1 MVDHGRRQ
9 FMTGTAGLTFAI
21 GGGMLAGSIGTA
33 GDVAAQGA
41 GAAPARSR
49 TMNPWVTLSTDGT
62 VTIQSAATEMGQ
74 GSLTSLPLVLAE
86 EMDADWS
93 KVRIVHAPP
102 DDSVYGN
109 PRMGNVMY
117 TAGSLAVTGYFTMMR
132 QFGAQVRWVL
142 VDNAARRLGVP
153 AAELSTQPG
162 RVLHLASG
170 RSLSYGEIA
179 AFAEVP
185 AKAPEIA
192 LEPLDKA
199 RFRLIGKDVGRV
211 DVPGKVR
218 GAPVFSIDVQQP
230 GMVYGAILR
239 EPVEGA
245 APVSI
250 DDRAARAIEG
260 VIDVVRLKYGVGVIA
275 DAPWAAFKAK
285 AALKVE
291 WDSKAT
297 GWGFSNA
304 KGLESFAAIARD
316 PNSRGVAWEAEGNVQ
331 KALQSAPA
339 RFEREYRADYAY
351 HAQMEPLNS
360 VASVSPKGD
369 ACEIWCGTQSQTFAV
384 AAVAD
389 ALGIPAARVKL
400 NDMMIGGGFGRRG
413 NRDTEFIVDSA
424 LLSRAA
430 GRPVKVTWTREDDVK
445 NGRFRPLYVNRL
457 SAGLDANG
465 RIVAWHHKVV
475 SDRVLPFAD
484 PVRAKASKGRDNI
497 AMRGTEIP
505 SYNIPDRLAEGIHPD
520 TGIRT
525 APLRAIGVGQ
535 NCFANECFID
545 EIAAERGIDPVA
557 YRLMLLDRTPRAQAV
572 LREVAAMAGWDRRA
586 ALEKQG
592 RALGV
597 AYINYTGSHL
607 AAMAEVSLDRPSG
620 EVKVHRIWCTIDCGV
635 AVQPANIIAQTEG
648 SLVYGLGL
656 ALTEQI
662 TVADGRVEQS
672 NFYDYRVPRMGDMA
686 ELIVKVMP
694 TPNHP
699 TGAGQMATPLVAP
712 AIANAVA
719 RLTGARLR
727 QQPML
732 PDRVRTALA
741 ALPAVASGASPG
753 GESVA

>member
-1 MVDHGRRQ
+1 MVDHARRQ
-9 FMTGTAGLTFAI
+9 FMTGAAGLTFGIATGTI
-21 GGGMLAGSIGTA
+21 AGSIGTA
-33 GDVAAQGA
+33 GDVAAQPA
-41 GAAPARSR
+41 GAQPRSR

-62 VTIQSAATEMGQ
+62 VTIMSAASEMGQ

-93 KVRIVHAPP
+93 RVRIMHAPP
-102 DDSVYGN
+102 NDAVYGN

-142 VDNAARRLGVP
+142 VENAARRFGVP
-153 AAELSTQPG
+153 AADLSTQPG

-192 LEPLDKA
+192 LEPLDKV
-199 RFRLIGKDVGRV
+199 RFRLIGRDVGRV
-211 DVPGKVR
+211 DVPDKVR
-218 GAPVFSIDVQQP
+218 GAPVYSIDVQQP

-245 APVSI
+245 SVVSV

-260 VIDVVRLKYGVGVIA
+260 VLDVVRLKYGVGVIA

-285 AALKVE
+285 QALKVE
-291 WDSKAT
+291 WGRQAT
-297 GWGFSNA
+297 GWGFSTE
-304 KGLESFAAIARD
+304 KGFEAFAAIARD
-316 PNSRGVAWEAEGNVQ
+316 DARQGVAWEAEGNVR
-331 KALQSAPA
+331 KALQSASS

-360 VASVSPKGD
+360 VASVSPDGT

-389 ALGIPAARVKL
+389 ALGIARERVKL
-400 NDMMIGGGFGRRG
+400 NDMMVGGGFGRRG

-430 GRPVKVTWTREDDVK
+430 KRPVKVTWTREDDVK

-457 SAGLDANG
+457 SAGLDAGG

-545 EIAAERGIDPVA
+545 EIAAERGVDPVA
-557 YRLMLLDRTPRAQAV
+557 YRLALLDRTPRAQAV
-572 LREVAAMAGWDRRA
+572 VREAARMAGWERRA

-597 AYINYTGSHL
+597 AYIDYTGSHV
-607 AAMAEVSLDRPSG
+607 AAIAEVSVDRPSG

-635 AVQPANIIAQTEG
+635 AVQPDNVVAQTE
-648 SLVYGLGL
+648 SSIVYGLGL

-662 TVADGRVEQS
+662 LVADGQVQQS
-672 NFYDYRVPRMGDMA
+672 NFYDYRVPRMSDMP
-686 ELIVKVMP
+686 EMIIKVMP

-712 AIANAVA
+712 AIANAIA

-732 PDRVRTALA
+732 PARIRTALA
-741 ALPAVASGASPG
+741 EARPVA
-753 GESVA
+753 

>member
-1 MVDHGRRQ
+1 MANHGRRQ
-9 FMTGTAGLTFAI
+9 FMTGAAGMTFGIAAGTI
-21 GGGMLAGSIGTA
+21 AGSIGTA
-33 GDVAAQGA
+33 GDVAAQPA
-41 GAAPARSR
+41 GTAPRSR
-49 TMNPWVTLSTDGT
+49 TMNPWVALSTDGT
-62 VTIQSAATEMGQ
+62 VTIQSAAAELGQ

-93 KVRIVHAPP
+93 RVRIVHAPP
-102 DDSVYGN
+102 DDAVYGN
-109 PRMGNVMY
+109 PRLGNVMY
-117 TAGSLAVTGYFTMMR
+117 TAGSLAITGYFVMMR

-142 VDNAARRLGVP
+142 LDNASRKLGVP
-153 AAELSTQPG
+153 VADLSTQPG

-179 AFAEVP
+179 AFADIP

-192 LEPLDKA
+192 LEPLDKV

-218 GAPVFSIDVQQP
+218 GAPVYSSDVQQP

-245 APVSI
+245 SVVSV

-260 VIDVVRLKYGVGVIA
+260 VLDVVRLKYGVGVIA

-285 AALKVE
+285 EALKVE
-291 WDSKAT
+291 WGRQAT
-297 GWGFSNA
+297 GWGFSTD
-304 KGLESFAAIARD
+304 KGFDAFAAIARD
-316 PNSRGVAWEAEGNVQ
+316 DSRQGVAWETEGNVR
-331 KALQSAPA
+331 KALQSASS

-360 VASVSPKGD
+360 VASVAPDGT

-400 NDMMIGGGFGRRG
+400 NDMMVGGGFGRRG

-430 GRPVKVTWTREDDVK
+430 KRPVKVTWTREDDVK

-457 SAGLDANG
+457 TAGLDANG

-475 SDRVLPFAD
+475 SDRVLPFMD

-525 APLRAIGVGQ
+525 SPLRAIGVGQ

-545 EIAAERGIDPVA
+545 EIAAERRVDPVA
-557 YRLMLLDRTPRAQAV
+557 YRLALLERTPRAQV
-572 LREVAAMAGWDRRA
+572 VVREVARMASWERRA
-586 ALEKQG
+586 ALGKQG
-592 RALGV
+592 RALGI
-597 AYINYTGSHL
+597 AYIDYTGSHL
-607 AAMAEVSLDRPSG
+607 AAIAEVSVDRPSG
-620 EVKVHRIWCTIDCGV
+620 ETRVHRIWCTIDCGV
-635 AVQPANIIAQTEG
+635 AVQPANIVAQTEG
-648 SLVYGLGL
+648 SIVYGLGL

-662 TVADGRVEQS
+662 IVANGQVQQS
-672 NFYDYRVPRMGDMA
+672 NFYDYRVPRQADLP
-686 ELIVKVMP
+686 EIIIKVMP

-712 AIANAVA
+712 AIANAIA
-719 RLTGARLR
+719 SLTGVRLR

-732 PDRVRTALA
+732 PERIRTALA
-741 ALPAVASGASPG
+741 AEASRVA
-753 GESVA
+753 